1 MMPEFIDIIINFYYS
16 EKNNLSFIIE
26 EIFLDLFNG
35 HFQFFDKK
43 EGEENDNINAAED
56 VENMK
61 EIKQYI
67 LEWYNNDEY
76 KKKMCDAILDT
87 QELIMN
93 SKFAST
99 FSCDKD
105 I

>member
-1 MMPEFIDIIINFYYS
+1 MMPEFLDIIINFYYT
-16 EKNNLSFIIE
+16 EKNNITFIIE

-35 HFQFFDKK
+35 HFQFLEKK
-43 EGEENDNINAAED
+43 EEENDNINAAED

-61 EIKQYI
+61 EIKEYI
-67 LEWYNNDEY
+67 LEWYKNDEY

-87 QELIMN
+87 QELLMN
-93 SKFAST
+93 SKFSST
-99 FSCDKD
+99 FCCDKD